1 MTRTAGPTC
10 IAPLKEHIMFAAFL
24 EKLGSLFAPSH
35 YDKHGPYLAS
45 SSDLVD
51 LERRMLHLDSGDYP
65 FSLHSSVIPRD
76 NEL

>member
-35 YDKHGPYLAS
+35 YEKCEKYLGS

-51 LERRMLHLDSGDYP
+51 LERRMRHLERGGYP
-65 FSLHSSVIPRD
+65 FNLHSNVMPRD
-76 NEL
+76 NER